1 MKIAS
6 ITITHHSLP
15 LDPPFHSSWDT
26 KPRTAHP
33 ATIVRVATDEGLV
46 GIGSGDSMLGFAG
59 HEQLF
64 IGQDPLAIERHFR
77 VLENLNF
84 LYGRCWPLDL
94 ALWDLAGKIAGQP
107 VWKLLGGLSDRV
119 RAYVSSGTLR
129 SAEETADMAERV
141 IARGFEALKIRF
153 HRSDWRDDVAV
164 VEAVRE
170 RIGDRLVLMVVCNQG
185 WSMPWDT
192 ETPWT
197 LKDAL
202 AVARELE
209 ALDVYWMEE
218 PLHRGDVEGM
228 AALREAADIRIAGGE
243 SNRELYDYVNLINRR
258 CLDVLQPDVSWT
270 GGITGMRRVA
280 IMALENHLVFTPHT
294 WNIGIGVVAN
304 AHLAAGLA
312 GSPYLEFPYDPPEW
326 SLERRDYPMREPL
339 DVDGDGWI
347 LLGEAPGFG
356 FELDEERLAQTL
368 I

>member
-119 RAYVSSGTLR
+119 RAYASSGTLR

-141 IARGFEALKIRF
+141 AARGFEALKIRF
-153 HRSDWRDDVAV
+153 YRSDWCDDVAV
-164 VEAVRE
+164 IEKVRE
-170 RIGDRLVLMVVCNQG
+170 RVGDRLVLMVDCNQG
-185 WSMPWDT
+185 WRMSWDT
-192 ETPWT
+192 ESPWT
-197 LKDAL
+197 FKDAL
-202 AVARELE
+202 VHRLHNNFTAPDLLEDGLDGGRPDERPGVVVVGLEELPDGGHEVGHAVKDAAAQGLFGELAKP
-209 ALDVYWMEE
+209 ALDEVQ
-218 PLHRGDVEGM
+218 PG
-228 AALREAADIRIAGGE
+228 AARGGE
-243 SNRELYDYVNLINRR
+243 VQMEAR
-258 CLDVLQPDVSWT
+258 VLGEPGSDGCVFVGLVVVEDQ
-270 GGITGMRRVA
+270 MQ
-280 IMALENHLVFTPHT
+280 LE
-294 WNIGIGVVAN
+294 
-304 AHLAAGLA
+304 LA
-312 GSPYLEFPYDPPEW
+312 GK
-326 SLERRDYPMREPL
+326 
-339 DVDGDGWI
+339 
-347 LLGEAPGFG
+347 
-356 FELDEERLAQTL
+356 LAVQRA
-368 I
+368 